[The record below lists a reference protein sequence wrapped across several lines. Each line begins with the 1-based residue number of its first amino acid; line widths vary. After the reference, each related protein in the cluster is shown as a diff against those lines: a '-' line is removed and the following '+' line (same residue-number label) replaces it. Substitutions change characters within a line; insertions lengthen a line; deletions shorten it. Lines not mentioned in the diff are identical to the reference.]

1 MTDAT
6 NRVFRQ
12 ALELEPDERA
22 VLAAELLAS
31 LEKSEDD
38 VQRAWAAEIERRSR
52 DAAEERGEDWRVVLD
67 EIRASVLQR

>member
-6 NRVFRQ
+6 NRVLRQ

-31 LEKSEDD
+31 LDESEDE
-38 VQRAWAAEIERRSR
+38 VQRAWAAEIERRSMN
-52 DAAEERGEDWRVVLD
+52 ASIERGEDWRVVLD
-67 EIRASVLQR
+67 EIRAGVLQR

>member
-6 NRVFRQ
+6 NRVLRQ

-22 VLAAELLAS
+22 MLAVELLAS
-31 LEKSEDD
+31 LEASEDD

-52 DAAEERGEDWRVVLD
+52 DAVEERGEDWRVVLD
-67 EIRASVLQR
+67 EIRAGVLQR